1 MTETWEKGKKQNNP
15 FSERAGYTA
24 WLLERYAAANQNV
37 ESWMPTLQYLILTW
51 SSSFIV
57 QGSLSESHLVAQWLS
72 EAATDLLL
80 KKAHFSTVDEPLH
93 WF

>member
-51 SSSFIV
+51 SFHLSFKAHLVSHILLLS
-57 QGSLSESHLVAQWLS
+57 GSLKQQRTSC
-72 EAATDLLL
+72 
-80 KKAHFSTVDEPLH
+80 
-93 WF
+93 